1 MAAKFHIH
9 TDQAQ
14 VSRCSCNKVNVCEG
28 WCQYFE
34 LFIMSPDGVG
44 CAEHQPLKCHNCLY
58 QKHFCYY
65 IIDNQMIIISIG
77 MIIGLK
83 TLKIFPNRTLLFSFY
98 YYHEKLHPLTQLRLQ
113 PQIKQ
118 IFWSKS
124 NYRKMKVVLI
134 TVLLCCCFISILK
147 IHTFV
152 CET

>member
-1 MAAKFHIH
+1 MMAAKFL

-44 CAEHQPLKCHNCLY
+44 CAEHQPLKCHDCLY
-58 QKHFCYY
+58 QNHFCYY

-83 TLKIFPNRTLLFSFY
+83 TLKIFPNRTLLFSFILNSGY
-98 YYHEKLHPLTQLRLQ
+98 NHKLNKYFGQS
-113 PQIKQ
+113 QIIGK
-118 IFWSKS
+118 
-124 NYRKMKVVLI
+124 
-134 TVLLCCCFISILK
+134 
-147 IHTFV
+147 
-152 CET
+152 